1 MWSLIL
7 YFLFGIGQPSN
18 SQPGAGTSTVQTADA
33 PPVDPGDNGGKRAR
47 QFHLG
52 HQNHNKYTNGR

>member
-1 MWSLIL
+1 MGSLIL

-33 PPVDPGDNGGKRAR
+33 PPVDPGDNGGETSTPIPPRLPKP
-47 QFHLG
+47 
-52 HQNHNKYTNGR
+52 

>member
-33 PPVDPGDNGGKRAR
+33 PPVDPGDNGGETSTPIPPRPPKS
-47 QFHLG
+47 
-52 HQNHNKYTNGR
+52 

>member
-18 SQPGAGTSTVQTADA
+18 SQPSVGIEIEQSTDGHQ
-33 PPVDPGDNGGKRAR
+33 PNEPGDNGGETSTPIPPRPPK
-47 QFHLG
+47 G
-52 HQNHNKYTNGR
+52 K

>member
-18 SQPGAGTSTVQTADA
+18 SQPSAGTPTVQTADTP
-33 PPVDPGDNGGKRAR
+33 PPVDPGDNGGETGTVRPPRK
-47 QFHLG
+47 
-52 HQNHNKYTNGR
+52 